1 MTISNQDL
9 SKFFSEFP
17 LYSKL
22 EFCEL
27 KNNDYDIEVPNY
39 FAGKAYKF
47 YCPVDKDYHT
57 FKFEQHSGT
66 YYLIRKNQVPDLYLD
81 NDRKI
86 NLSFLLSSTCQ
97 ICGFKMDVAINIF
110 SENTYIENAFIN
122 LSIKKIGQLPAFE
135 RNPENEVLNYLI
147 DEDKENYKKALS
159 NLSMSYG
166 IGAYAYLRRII
177 ENEIK
182 RLVQDISELEYE
194 GVSKVKD
201 AWKEYQSNH
210 NMTSLIDSINPFLPK
225 SLKEIGDNPIKIL
238 YQQTSGGLHEFSEK
252 VCLEKARDVD
262 QLLRY
267 VIKNVSSLK
276 SEFKVAREAMKNL
289 TK

>member
-1 MTISNQDL
+1 MIITNQEL
-9 SKFFSEFP
+9 SKFFSEYP
-17 LYSKL
+17 LYSKIQ
-22 EFCEL
+22 FCEI
-27 KNNDYDIEVPNY
+27 KSFEDNIEVPNY

-47 YCPVDKDYHT
+47 YCPFDKDYHT
-57 FKFEQHSGT
+57 FKFTRHTGS
-66 YYLIRKNQVPDLYLD
+66 YYLIQKNEVPDMYLD
-81 NDRKI
+81 TDGKI

-97 ICGFKMDVAINIF
+97 ICGFRMDVTINLF
-110 SENTYIENAFIN
+110 SENQYAEDSFIN
-122 LSIKKIGQLPAFE
+122 LNLRKIGQLPAFE
-135 RNPENEVLNYLI
+135 RNPEKEVLNYLI
-147 DEDKENYKKALS
+147 EEDKENYKKALA

-194 GVSKVKD
+194 NVSKVKA
-201 AWKEYQSNH
+201 AWIEYESNR

-225 SLKEIGDNPIKIL
+225 SLKEIGDNPIRTL

-252 VCLEKARDVD
+252 VCIEKARDVD

-276 SEFKVAREAMKNL
+276 FEYKVAREAIKNL